1 MEQALEEMLA
11 DCYQAAEAISAA
23 GMARELPLPLK
34 DTIRIEFMKF
44 LSYLSDKDGVVT
56 EDKLEFLRRYL
67 DFAMTRE
74 SLGQFVMRE
83 QTNCRAFANTIPT
96 GVKYFVLADAGKRIP
111 NDVFRDRKAQKL
123 ADTYRKL
130 GQMFVACNEL
140 VTVEEIE
147 HLTAY
152 CKMIEDFLKEYGLF
166 TRRNR
171 LAPLLPTGKKKG
183 QAGGGSLSKE
193 GDREMGEKA
202 QQEQTEEEQTEQDR
216 EKIIDEEL
224 AKLNSLTGLEGVKKE
239 VNTLVNLLK
248 VQKLREE
255 KGLKNTSVSKHLV
268 FSGNP
273 GTGKTTVA
281 RMLGNIYKA
290 LGILSS
296 GQLIEVDRGQLV
308 GGYVGQTATKTMEV
322 IEEALGGILF
332 IDEAYTLV
340 VGKGES
346 DFGQEAVDTLLKA
359 MEDYRDDLIVIVAG
373 YPDLMNEFLES
384 NPGLRSR
391 FNKFINFEDYTAE
404 EMLSILE
411 GMCKAQ
417 DYELSKEART
427 CAREHFVSRIEA
439 KSDSFANARE
449 VRNYLEAAVA
459 KQAGRIVLLKNPDA
473 RQLSVIEKEDL
484 I

>member
-11 DCYQAAEAISAA
+11 DCYQAAELICAV
-23 GMARELPLPLK
+23 GMAQELPVSLK

-44 LSYLSDKDGVVT
+44 LSYLSDKDGEVT
-56 EDKLEFLRRYL
+56 EEKLEFVRQYL
-67 DFAMTRE
+67 GFTMTRE
-74 SLGQFVMRE
+74 SLGQFIIRE
-83 QTNCRAFANTIPT
+83 QTNQQAYAKTIPV
-96 GVKYFVLADAGKRIP
+96 GVKYFVLADAAKRVP

-147 HLTAY
+147 YLTAY

-171 LAPLLPTGKKKG
+171 LKPLIPTQKKKTG
-183 QAGGGSLSKE
+183 EDKGNINKQT
-193 GDREMGEKA
+193 DEKA
-202 QQEQTEEEQTEQDR
+202 KAALPQEEEQEQDK

-290 LGILSS
+290 LGVLTG
-296 GQLIEVDRGQLV
+296 GQLLEVDRGQLV
-308 GGYVGQTATKTMEV
+308 GGYVGQTAAKTMEV

-340 VGKGES
+340 VGKGEG

-391 FNKFINFEDYTAE
+391 FNKFINFEDYSAE
-404 EMLSILE
+404 EMLCILE

-417 DYELSKEART
+417 DYELSEEARE
-427 CAREHFVSRIEA
+427 CAREHFISRIEE

-484 I
+484 L

>member
-11 DCYQAAEAISAA
+11 DCYQAAELICAV
-23 GMARELPLPLK
+23 GMAQELPVSLK

-44 LSYLSDKDGVVT
+44 LSYLSDKDGEVT
-56 EDKLEFLRRYL
+56 EEKLEFVRQYL
-67 DFAMTRE
+67 GFNMTRE
-74 SLGQFVMRE
+74 SLGQFIIRE
-83 QTNCRAFANTIPT
+83 QTNQHSYAKTIPV
-96 GVKYFVLADAGKRIP
+96 GVKYFVLADAAKRVP
-111 NDVFRDRKAQKL
+111 DDVFRHKKAQKL

-130 GQMFVACNEL
+130 GQMFVACNDL

-166 TRRNR
+166 TRRTQIK
-171 LAPLLPTGKKKG
+171 PLLPTAKKR
-183 QAGGGSLSKE
+183 KE
-193 GDREMGEKA
+193 EKA
-202 QQEQTEEEQTEQDR
+202 GPENAGESSPGSVEEQREENRDR
-216 EKIIDEEL
+216 EKVIDEEL
-224 AKLNSLTGLEGVKKE
+224 AKLNSLTGLEAVKKE
-239 VNTLVNLLK
+239 VNTLVNLIK

-281 RMLGNIYKA
+281 RMLGNIYNA
-290 LGILSS
+290 LGVLTG
-296 GQLIEVDRGQLV
+296 GQLVEVDRGQLV
-308 GGYVGQTATKTMEV
+308 GGYIGQTAAKTMEV

-340 VGKGES
+340 VGKGEG

-359 MEDYRDDLIVIVAG
+359 MEDNRDDLIVIVAG

-391 FNKFINFEDYTAE
+391 FNKFIHFDDYTAD

-417 DYELSKEART
+417 DYELSVEAKE
-427 CAREHFVSRIEA
+427 CAREHFVSRIEEKA
-439 KSDSFANARE
+439 DDFANARE

-484 I
+484 L